1 MPAQN
6 KNTEFCAPLTAFDW
20 NETDPNIIGTS
31 SIDTTCTI
39 WDITKMQAK
48 TQLIAHDKEVY
59 DLAFASGVNV
69 FASVGADGSVRVP
82 AAVPAGAHRPPPASP
97 PRTQLRWRL
106 RLEPVPSSQRLLAA
120 ARTLQAALRPRCTSS
135 RVSEPACPP
144 LAGAHV
150 RPAQPGA
157 LDDHLRERRR
167 PGRRAGASDSAG
179 VE

>member
-97 PRTQLRWRL
+97 PRHTAA
-106 RLEPVPSSQRLLAA
+106 LEAA
-120 ARTLQAALRPRCTSS
+120 ARASTFLPAASS
-135 RVSEPACPP
+135 CRNPHPAGCAAP
-144 LAGAHV
+144 
-150 RPAQPGA
+150 
-157 LDDHLRERRR
+157 
-167 PGRRAGASDSAG
+167 
-179 VE
+179 

>member
-1 MPAQN
+1 MCPARSSPADVRRVLASFAQN

-97 PRTQLRWRL
+97 PRQL
-106 RLEPVPSSQRLLAA
+106 S
-120 ARTLQAALRPRCTSS
+120 C
-135 RVSEPACPP
+135 
-144 LAGAHV
+144 AG
-150 RPAQPGA
+150 GC
-157 LDDHLRERRR
+157 
-167 PGRRAGASDSAG
+167 G
-179 VE
+179 

>member
-1 MPAQN
+1 VPAPGPPSPPPTFPPCPLPTCPPLRTTCCPAFLAARASCPSRLSAQN
-6 KNTEFCAPLTAFDW
+6 KNTEFCAPLTSFDW

-82 AAVPAGAHRPPPASP
+82 AAVPAAHQPATACSTSCRSQLPGGCGAP
-97 PRTQLRWRL
+97 
-106 RLEPVPSSQRLLAA
+106 
-120 ARTLQAALRPRCTSS
+120 
-135 RVSEPACPP
+135 
-144 LAGAHV
+144 
-150 RPAQPGA
+150 
-157 LDDHLRERRR
+157 
-167 PGRRAGASDSAG
+167 
-179 VE
+179 